1 MYVCV
6 FSGEESPAANI
17 PGSGQLAPNGSAIR
31 SSQMMGYRT
40 CAVEVQCHV
49 LHQRYNLPEGSDDNP
64 SSWPCVQLEPNVTI
78 GAVSIRVVKTT
89 SNDDQFTF
97 HSTGT
102 GTVLLFSG
110 RTNGAVGTVLH

>member
-40 CAVEVQCHV
+40 VPTV
-49 LHQRYNLPEGSDDNP
+49 P
-64 SSWPCVQLEPNVTI
+64 VQLRYSVMCCTSVTTYQREVMTFLPV
-78 GAVSIRVVKTT
+78 GPVSNWSLT
-89 SNDDQFTF
+89 
-97 HSTGT
+97 
-102 GTVLLFSG
+102 
-110 RTNGAVGTVLH
+110 